1 MLVITNIGTLMTPEG
16 RAAQGGSA
24 QGQVRVLH
32 DAWVTIEDDTIV
44 GIGTGMPEIPKN
56 ARVLDAQ
63 GKLVTPGLVDA
74 HTHLIFGGWRQH
86 EMALKLQGVPYLDI
100 LAQGGGILSTV
111 NATHAS
117 DEQALADKASAA
129 LDEMLSFGTTTCE
142 AKSGYGLSVE
152 EELKQLRAIR
162 LLNEN
167 HPIDLAATFM
177 GAHAVPTAY
186 KENREEYIRLICEEM
201 IPGVAEEKLAKFCDV
216 FCEKGVFAAEESKKI
231 LEAGKKYGLIP
242 KIHADEIEPIG
253 GSVLAGEIGAIS
265 AEHLI
270 VCPPEGIDS
279 MAKGGTVACLL
290 PCTSLYLGA
299 TFAPARDMVT
309 AGVPVAMATDFNPGS
324 CPCLN
329 MQLVMNLGCLRY
341 KLTPEEV
348 LTAVTLNGAAAIG
361 MADKVGSIEVGK
373 LGDLVIWDGE
383 DLNYI
388 CYRMGSNLAKTVI
401 KKGKIY
407 TKSNISEQ

>member
-1 MLVITNIGTLMTPEG
+1 MLVIKNIGALVTPEG
-16 RAAQGGSA
+16 GAAHGGNA
-24 QGQVRVLH
+24 QGQVRRIEN
-32 DAWVTIEDDTIV
+32 AWIFIENQQITA
-44 GIGTGMPEIPKN
+44 IGTGTPDVPEN
-56 ARVLDAQ
+56 AKVLDAR

-86 EMALKLQGVPYLDI
+86 EMALKLQGVSYLDI

-111 NATHAS
+111 NATRAS
-117 DEQALADKASAA
+117 DEQELAEKAALA
-129 LDEMLSFGTTTCE
+129 LDEMLGFGTTTCE

-162 LLNEN
+162 KLNAE
-167 HPIDLAATFM
+167 HPIDLVATFM
-177 GAHAVPTAY
+177 GAHAVPTDY
-186 KENREEYIRLICEEM
+186 TENREAYIRLICEEM
-201 IPGVAEEKLAKFCDV
+201 IPKVAEEKLAKFCDI
-216 FCEKGVFAAEESKKI
+216 FCEKGVFSADESKKI
-231 LEAGKKYGLIP
+231 LEAGKKHGLIP
-242 KIHADEIEPIG
+242 KIHADEIEPVG

-270 VCPPEGIDS
+270 VCPPDGIAS

-299 TFAPARDMVT
+299 TFAPAREMVA

-361 MADKVGSIEVGK
+361 MADRVGSIEVDK
-373 LGDLVIWDGE
+373 QGDLIIWNAE

-388 CYRMGSNLAKTVI
+388 CYRMGSNLVNAVV
-401 KKGKIY
+401 KKGEIY
-407 TKSNISEQ
+407 AKSKISEQ